1 VGLKPLP
8 LETPLSPRKPV
19 QQFLAIGKREEEEED
34 EEEEAEEVDE
44 EGRVDAPVGV
54 KENGVPLVDT
64 G

>member
-8 LETPLSPRKPV
+8 LETPLSPRKPL
-19 QQFLAIGKREEEEED
+19 QQFLAIGKRE

>member
-1 VGLKPLP
+1 MGLKPLP

-19 QQFLAIGKREEEEED
+19 QQFLAIGKREEEEE
-34 EEEEAEEVDE
+34 EEAEEVDE

>member
-1 VGLKPLP
+1 MGLKPLP
-8 LETPLSPRKPV
+8 LETPLSPRKPL
-19 QQFLAIGKREEEEED
+19 QQFLAIGKREEE

>member
-19 QQFLAIGKREEEEED
+19 QQFLAIGKREEEEE
-34 EEEEAEEVDE
+34 AEEVDE

-54 KENGVPLVDT
+54 KENGAPLVDT

>member
-1 VGLKPLP
+1 MGLKPLP
-8 LETPLSPRKPV
+8 LETPLSPRKPL
-19 QQFLAIGKREEEEED
+19 QQFLAIGKRE

>member
-1 VGLKPLP
+1 MGLKPLP

-19 QQFLAIGKREEEEED
+19 QQFLAIGKREEEEE
-34 EEEEAEEVDE
+34 EEEAEEVDE